1 MYDHSLDRVKDTVVF
16 VRLRFPSETVGKN
29 GFGNGVS
36 WMRKLMDEK
45 KGGAT

>member
-1 MYDHSLDRVKDTVVF
+1 MYDHSLDRVKEMVVL

-36 WMRKLMDEK
+36 CVYPAFLVCLI
-45 KGGAT
+45 G